1 MLPTNDV
8 NAPRPRR
15 TRVHRLVA
23 GMSLAGVG
31 LAIPLVSATGASAA
45 PAQATTTASSSAST
59 GTATSAPAKYT
70 VVAGD
75 WLSSIAKKK
84 NVTGGWEKLYDLNKS
99 TLADGPNHIYPGQVL
114 TLSGTATTGDSSS
127 STGSSTASSSSTS
140 SDSGSSSSTSASD
153 NSTTRTSS
161 DTSTSSTTATT
172 ASGSMASAISFAESQ
187 VGTPYVYGGSDSSGW
202 DCSGLTQTALAKAGI
217 SIPRVANDQAAASTH
232 VSLDSL
238 QAGDLLFWSSDGTD
252 AGVYHVGIYIGDG
265 KFVQAANPSSGVIY
279 DTISNYTPDFAGR
292 IA

>member
-8 NAPRPRR
+8 TARRPRR

-31 LAIPLVSATGASAA
+31 LAIPLVSATTASAA
-45 PAQATTTASSSAST
+45 PAQATTASASAT
-59 GTATSAPAKYT
+59 QATATSTSSAKSAGTYT
-70 VVAGD
+70 VAAGD
-75 WLSSIAKKK
+75 WLSGIAKKK
-84 NVTGGWEKLYDLNKS
+84 NVSGGWEKLYELNKS
-99 TLADGPNHIYPGQVL
+99 ELTDGADHIYPGQVL
-114 TLSGTATTGDSSS
+114 KLTGTATSSS
-127 STGSSTASSSSTS
+127 SSSDTSSSTS
-140 SDSGSSSSTSASD
+140 SDSASTSSSSSSASSASTSTSTTSSSSST
-153 NSTTRTSS
+153 
-161 DTSTSSTTATT
+161 T
-172 ASGSMASAISFAESQ
+172 ASGTMAAATAYAESQ
-187 VGTPYVYGGSDSSGW
+187 IGTPYVYGGSDTSGW
-202 DCSGLTQTALAKAGI
+202 DCSGLTQAALAKAGI

-292 IA
+292 IG